1 MHNIVVPE
9 VWVTTVTNR
18 GWGYLPN
25 VANNF
30 KRQVYAKKHL
40 CVILNSAELDEKQAT
55 EFFHE
60 HEIKNVIVVSMPEA
74 TLGACLNKSIE
85 LMMKSNAW
93 VWAKMDDD
101 DYYGAKYL
109 LVQGASL
116 TVKKPVLAQIQFP
129 DKNRGEDTGFLDA
142 AKAKGYRI
150 YVGPV
155 SDYVVVRHDNNRHH
169 TWKINLN
176 KWLRNCLEL
185 NPAKTIEFEEEDH
198 LYFPQQNPIVR
209 PYLSGRII

>member
-1 MHNIVVPE
+1 MYVYIPE
-9 VWVTTVTNR
+9 KR
-18 GWGYLPN
+18 KLYYL
-25 VANNF
+25 
-30 KRQVYAKKHL
+30 
-40 CVILNSAELDEKQAT
+40 
-55 EFFHE
+55 
-60 HEIKNVIVVSMPEA
+60 KN
-74 TLGACLNKSIE
+74 GGRNDW
-85 LMMKSNAW
+85 SNW
-93 VWAKMDDD
+93 
-101 DYYGAKYL
+101 
-109 LVQGASL
+109 VQGASL